1 MKPLLLTLLLA
12 CGGESPPAAA
22 PAPLV
27 REPLDPPRLLR
38 RMSLDL
44 RGALPSIDELDAVE
58 ADPSQLGALRDAMLD
73 DPRFEERMVV
83 LYQERWRT
91 QTDEYR
97 GMYYDF
103 GLEMIDEYESLRAIG
118 GEPLRLAARVVASD
132 RPYSDI
138 LTVDWTMANPLLASL
153 FPIDY
158 PDGATG
164 WQEARYTDGR
174 PAAGVL
180 STNGLW
186 WRYVSPIFNYNRA
199 RTAAILDLFVCQ
211 DILTRPVLLDTA
223 LAPTAAGAEEA
234 IRSQD
239 VCLSCHATVEPISAT
254 LFGFLP
260 EDDFS
265 ALEMTRYHPERER
278 AGESTLGVQAAWY
291 GQPVDGLAGLG
302 QAIAR
307 DGRFVDCAVETAAQG
322 LLRRDVAAEDGPLL
336 REARE
341 AMVQSDLSMKA
352 ALRAITDSPIYQVG
366 ALSGGVT
373 AADAARESTA
383 RILVATQLR
392 SVYADLSGYSWRRFG
407 ADLLDSD
414 SGGYRVMANGVD
426 GESLSDPLQAP
437 GLTWA
442 LVAGRVAQTAARDIA
457 LHDLAAPA
465 GEAFLL
471 DQVDAGST
479 PADPAF
485 REQIAALHWRL
496 LAERPSEATIDA
508 LAALWN
514 EAYGLSN
521 NPTEAWATVLS
532 ALLRDPAFLAY

>member
-1 MKPLLLTLLLA
+1 
-12 CGGESPPAAA
+12 
-22 PAPLV
+22 
-27 REPLDPPRLLR
+27 
-38 RMSLDL
+38 
-44 RGALPSIDELDAVE
+44 
-58 ADPSQLGALRDAMLD
+58 
-73 DPRFEERMVV
+73 
-83 LYQERWRT
+83 
-91 QTDEYR
+91 
-97 GMYYDF
+97 
-103 GLEMIDEYESLRAIG
+103 
-118 GEPLRLAARVVASD
+118 
-132 RPYSDI
+132 
-138 LTVDWTMANPLLASL
+138 
-153 FPIDY
+153 
-158 PDGATG
+158 
-164 WQEARYTDGR
+164 
-174 PAAGVL
+174 
-180 STNGLW
+180 
-186 WRYVSPIFNYNRA
+186 
-199 RTAAILDLFVCQ
+199 
-211 DILTRPVLLDTA
+211 
-223 LAPTAAGAEEA
+223 
-234 IRSQD
+234 
-239 VCLSCHATVEPISAT
+239 
-254 LFGFLP
+254 
-260 EDDFS
+260 
-265 ALEMTRYHPERER
+265 
-278 AGESTLGVQAAWY
+278 
-291 GQPVDGLAGLG
+291 
-302 QAIAR
+302 
-307 DGRFVDCAVETAAQG
+307 
-322 LLRRDVAAEDGPLL
+322 
-336 REARE
+336 
-341 AMVQSDLSMKA
+341 MVQSDLSMKA